1 MIGRLLIHKCTIYR
15 HEDGKRGNFTTKS
28 PDKIVKEKVPCR
40 FIRKTDKNTVENGRV
55 KVLVTYSIM
64 LPKKSDIKNGDRIR
78 WSLEP
83 DILYKV
89 TEPYPSNGKFRHV
102 MLEREGEA

>member
-1 MIGRLLIHKCTIYR
+1 MLGRLLSHKCTIYR
-15 HEDGKRGNFTTKS
+15 HVDGKRGNFTTKN
-28 PDKIVKEKVPCR
+28 PEKVVKENVPCR
-40 FIRKTDKNTVENGRV
+40 FIRKTDKNTEVNGRV

-64 LPKKSDIKNGDRIR
+64 LPKKMDVLNGDRIC
-78 WSLEP
+78 WKSEP
-83 DILYKV
+83 DVMYKV